1 MCSLS
6 ILLPMTLNNFLVFSA
21 LALLPISELRGA
33 IPYGLAVGG
42 ELAWVVPLA
51 VAINALV
58 PLIAFVFLDT
68 VHKLLLKWKWYEK
81 TFTTISTRALSKI
94 HEKVEKYGYA
104 GLLVFVAIP
113 LPVTGAWTGALGA
126 WLLSMN
132 RKKSALMIIAGVA
145 VAGVIVSM
153 VLLLGIK
160 GLSFF
165 IKKI

>member
-6 ILLPMTLNNFLVFSA
+6 ILQSMTLNNFLVFTA

-33 IPYGLAVGG
+33 IPYGLATGG
-42 ELAWVVPLA
+42 DLVWIAPLA
-51 VAINALV
+51 VGINALV
-58 PLIAFVFLDT
+58 PLLAFVFLDT

-81 TFTTISTRALSKI
+81 LFTTISTKALGKI

-126 WLLSMN
+126 WLLGMN
-132 RKKSALMIIAGVA
+132 RKKSSVMIAIGVT
-145 VAGVIVSM
+145 VAGIIVSL
-153 VLLLGIK
+153 VVLLGIK
-160 GLSFF
+160 GLNFF
-165 IKKI
+165 IKNI